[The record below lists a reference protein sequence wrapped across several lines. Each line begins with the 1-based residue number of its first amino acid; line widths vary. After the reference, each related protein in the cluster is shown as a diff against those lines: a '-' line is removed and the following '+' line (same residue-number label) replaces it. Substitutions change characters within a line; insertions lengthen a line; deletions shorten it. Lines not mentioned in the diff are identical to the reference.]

1 MDALPAQVP
10 VVAVLWQNN
19 WLLTDSIDEQG

>member
-19 WLLTDSIDEQG
+19 WLLTGSTDEHG